1 MQPVG
6 TGVEEMNRRPSAA
19 QIKRAAELA
28 KQLGVSV
35 RLEPDGSVTIAPAPE
50 VKAVDA
56 VREFA
61 L

>member
-1 MQPVG
+1 MTRTP
-6 TGVEEMNRRPSAA
+6 RPSAA

-35 RLEPDGSVTIAPAPE
+35 RLEPDGSVTIAPTPE
-50 VKAVDA
+50 AKQVDA

>member
-1 MQPVG
+1 M
-6 TGVEEMNRRPSAA
+6 TRRPSAA

-28 KQLGVSV
+28 KRLGVSIK
-35 RLEPDGSVTIAPAPE
+35 LEPDGSVTIAPAPE
-50 VKAVDA
+50 AKQVDA

>member
-1 MQPVG
+1 V
-6 TGVEEMNRRPSAA
+6 NRTPRPSAA

-35 RLEPDGSVTIAPAPE
+35 RLEPDGSVTIAPVPDE
-50 VKAVDA
+50 KVDA

>member
-1 MQPVG
+1 M
-6 TGVEEMNRRPSAA
+6 TRRPSAA

-35 RLEPDGSVTIAPAPE
+35 KLEPDGSVTIAPAPE
-50 VKAVDA
+50 AKQVDA

>member
-1 MQPVG
+1 MTP
-6 TGVEEMNRRPSAA
+6 RPSAA

-28 KQLGVSV
+28 KQLGVSIKI
-35 RLEPDGSVTIAPAPE
+35 EPDGSVTIAPAPE
-50 VKAVDA
+50 AKQVDA

>member
-1 MQPVG
+1 M
-6 TGVEEMNRRPSAA
+6 TRRPSAA

-35 RLEPDGSVTIAPAPE
+35 RLEPDGSVTIAPVPIAP
-50 VKAVDA
+50 VTVDTL
-56 VREFA
+56 REFA

>member
-1 MQPVG
+1 MTRTP
-6 TGVEEMNRRPSAA
+6 RPSAA

-35 RLEPDGSVTIAPAPE
+35 KLEPDGSVTIAPVPIEPIVFDQA
-50 VKAVDA
+50 
-56 VREFA
+56 REIV

>member
-1 MQPVG
+1 M
-6 TGVEEMNRRPSAA
+6 TRRPSAA

-35 RLEPDGSVTIAPAPE
+35 KLEPDGSVTIAPVTPE
-50 VKAVDA
+50 QRVDA

>member
-1 MQPVG
+1 MQPAG
-6 TGVEEMNRRPSAA
+6 TGVEEMTRRPSAA

-35 RLEPDGSVTIAPAPE
+35 RLEPDGSVTIAPVPDE
-50 VKAVDA
+50 KVDA

>member
-1 MQPVG
+1 MTRTP
-6 TGVEEMNRRPSAA
+6 RPSAA

-35 RLEPDGSVTIAPAPE
+35 KLEPDGSVTIAPAPE
-50 VKAVDA
+50 AKQVDA

>member
-1 MQPVG
+1 VTRTP
-6 TGVEEMNRRPSAA
+6 RPSAA

-35 RLEPDGSVTIAPAPE
+35 KLEPDGSVTIAPAPE
-50 VKAVDA
+50 AKAVDA

>member
-1 MQPVG
+1 VTRTP
-6 TGVEEMNRRPSAA
+6 RPSAA

-28 KQLGVSV
+28 KTLGVSV

-50 VKAVDA
+50 AKAVDA

>member
-1 MQPVG
+1 V
-6 TGVEEMNRRPSAA
+6 RSRPSAA

-28 KQLGVSV
+28 KQLGVSIKI
-35 RLEPDGSVTIAPAPE
+35 EPDGSVTIAPAPE
-50 VKAVDA
+50 AKQVDA

>member
-1 MQPVG
+1 MTRTP
-6 TGVEEMNRRPSAA
+6 RPSAA

-35 RLEPDGSVTIAPAPE
+35 KLEPDGSVTIAPAPE